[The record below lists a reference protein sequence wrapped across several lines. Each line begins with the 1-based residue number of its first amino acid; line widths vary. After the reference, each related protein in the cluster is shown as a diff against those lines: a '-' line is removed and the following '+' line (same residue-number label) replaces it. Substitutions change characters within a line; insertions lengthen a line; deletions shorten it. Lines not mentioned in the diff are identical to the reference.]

1 MEKGKGELE
10 TMRLVKDYM
19 NNDTMRHALN
29 ELTEKTF
36 GFNFESWVT
45 NGYFE
50 GDYIPYSFEEDGKII
65 SNVSANR
72 MHFIQNGVK
81 RLYIQIGTVMTA
93 KERRNQGLARKLM
106 ENVIE
111 EYEGKCDGIYLFGNL
126 NAVGFYRKL
135 GFEERMQY
143 RYKLK
148 DNVRAERRNGFV
160 RLDSSNEKSKKA
172 YCEAVRNSVAN
183 GVFEQENKYGLQMF
197 YTSNL
202 ENVYY
207 SKDIDCF
214 VVMEQDSD
222 TITLHSVIS
231 QKNISLEKVI
241 SEIGVPY
248 KELKLGFTPG
258 KNETDLFEAVPFDGG
273 DDYRLFCRGKELE
286 SIEKEKLYFPTFSHA

>member
-1 MEKGKGELE
+1 
-10 TMRLVKDYM
+10 M
-19 NNDTMRHALN
+19 NNDNMRHALN

-50 GDYIPYSFEEDGKII
+50 GDYI
-65 SNVSANR
+65 
-72 MHFIQNGVK
+72 
-81 RLYIQIGTVMTA
+81 QIGTVMTA
-93 KERRNQGLARKLM
+93 KEPRNQGLARKLM

-111 EYEGKCDGIYLFGNL
+111 EYEDKCDGIYLFGDL
-126 NAVGFYRKL
+126 SALDFYRKL

-143 RYKLK
+143 RYRLK
-148 DNVRAERRNGFV
+148 DNVRTDIKGRNLTEKHSNGFV
-160 RLDSSNEKSKKA
+160 RLDSSDEKSKEA

-183 GVFEQENKYGLQMF
+183 GAFEQENKYGLQMF

-214 VVMEQDSD
+214 AVMEQDGD

-241 SEIGVPY
+241 SEINASY
-248 KELKLGFTPG
+248 KELKLGFTPK
-258 KNETDLFEAVPFDGG
+258 KNETDLFETALFDGG
-273 DDYRLFCRGKELE
+273 DDYRLFCRGRGLE